1 MARAM
6 HGPIG
11 SGGAMIWWRRW
22 PAHGGRGPKPLE
34 GRQRLMLVVVCCG
47 CVVVLCSRSIILFT
61 HFVTTPGDISP
72 PFLSMI
78 PCSNAPPQHKSHI
91 YMCWGCVISDK
102 SWEVK
107 FDLAFVFRGKNTS
120 FFGTSVQFTCMI
132 DNLVL
137 KVQVRLNTRKK

>member
-1 MARAM
+1 MVPLACPWRERAEAA
-6 HGPIG
+6 GG
-11 SGGAMIWWRRW
+11 SAA
-22 PAHGGRGPKPLE
+22 AHVGCCVLW
-34 GRQRLMLVVVCCG
+34 LCG
-47 CVVVLCSRSIILFT
+47 CVVLARSIIVLFT

-120 FFGTSVQFTCMI
+120 FFVTSVQFTCMI

>member
-1 MARAM
+1 M
-6 HGPIG
+6 GVG
-11 SGGAMIWWRRW
+11 WRR
-22 PAHGGRGPKPLE
+22 LE
-34 GRQRLMLVVVCCG
+34 LVVVLLCF
-47 CVVVLCSRSIILFT
+47 CVFVLCVVLCIVLFT